1 VKDWRR
7 SGGASCLAEC
17 VDDGG
22 IAVEQVAGEE
32 RLTQM
37 EPDALMA
44 RVETMGR
51 TSAKPLPVAGRT
63 AA

>member
-1 VKDWRR
+1 
-7 SGGASCLAEC
+7 LAEC
-17 VDDGG
+17 FDNGG
-22 IAVEQVAGEE
+22 IAVEQAVGEE
-32 RLTQM
+32 RLTQI

-51 TSAKPLPVAGRT
+51 TSAEPLPFAGRT

>member
-1 VKDWRR
+1 V
-7 SGGASCLAEC
+7 ASCLAEC

-51 TSAKPLPVAGRT
+51 TSAKPLPVEDRT